1 MNLLQVV
8 KHLQGIALTI
18 PNIRSANEGSVYTI
32 QNGNPHQKYMSFV
45 VSQTTHRTDDLF
57 DYFGLNLFLIDRLTD
72 ELEANRLQI
81 QSLAKDCLT
90 NILIKFCNKFYGAT
104 YNELVFHPFT
114 EKFTDLCAGQY
125 VQVTLQIPRNIIC
138 EDEYS
143 TEYLPNY
150 TLKPLVVEITENGV
164 YEYEPDNFDGYD
176 KVTVTVN
183 VDIPDNFESGFTSGV
198 TYQKSLLSAITITEN
213 GEFINENGV
222 SAITVDVSGYTQDDL
237 DDAYQSGIT
246 YQKSLLSA
254 ITIDHNGE
262 FINENG
268 YSAITVN
275 VPQTGESIYNQ
286 SKSVEYTQNGEYIV
300 NYDNGY
306 TGLEAV
312 NININVP
319 QSAYTSGYTQEDL
332 DNAYQSGITYQK
344 SLLSATA
351 FTENGYY
358 TSFNGYS
365 GVTVDVDT
373 NAWYQSGK
381 TDQKALLSAITINE
395 NGLYTNENGYSA
407 ITVDVS
413 GYTQEDLDN
422 AYQSGIT
429 YCNGILNIIIESDD
443 IEGLVNVAGVQ
454 ITYSGISTTYI
465 YTGGTISVS
474 ILPGV
479 DYQVMYLRAEGYSKP
494 TSFSFTSKFQDNL
507 TYYGYYQT
515 NPIIDYS
522 GEYLTFD
529 VISGGTISWAMAGS
543 GDGKTIEY
551 SKDNGTT
558 WTSITSEYQIPK
570 DISVESGDLVLFK
583 GINDRYFDYD
593 TTGLGESHFRTN
605 DVIYNVYGN
614 IMSMLYGDN
623 FSGETTLVSGGTFG
637 HFFHSTNVINAN
649 NLILPATTLKENCY
663 ESMFLSC
670 STLTTSPELPAQ
682 TLTDGCYAEMF
693 SGCTNLKYVKC
704 LATDINATNS
714 TRNWLASVSSTGTF
728 TKAQGVTWPTG
739 SSGIPDNWTVIEN

>member
-1 MNLLQVV
+1 M
-8 KHLQGIALTI
+8 
-18 PNIRSANEGSVYTI
+18 
-32 QNGNPHQKYMSFV
+32 
-45 VSQTTHRTDDLF
+45 
-57 DYFGLNLFLIDRLTD
+57 
-72 ELEANRLQI
+72 
-81 QSLAKDCLT
+81 
-90 NILIKFCNKFYGAT
+90 
-104 YNELVFHPFT
+104 
-114 EKFTDLCAGQY
+114 
-125 VQVTLQIPRNIIC
+125 
-138 EDEYS
+138 
-143 TEYLPNY
+143 
-150 TLKPLVVEITENGV
+150 
-164 YEYEPDNFDGYD
+164 
-176 KVTVTVN
+176 
-183 VDIPDNFESGFTSGV
+183 
-198 TYQKSLLSAITITEN
+198 
-213 GEFINENGV
+213 
-222 SAITVDVSGYTQDDL
+222 
-237 DDAYQSGIT
+237 
-246 YQKSLLSA
+246 
-254 ITIDHNGE
+254 
-262 FINENG
+262 
-268 YSAITVN
+268 
-275 VPQTGESIYNQ
+275 
-286 SKSVEYTQNGEYIV
+286 
-300 NYDNGY
+300 
-306 TGLEAV
+306 
-312 NININVP
+312 
-319 QSAYTSGYTQEDL
+319 
-332 DNAYQSGITYQK
+332 
-344 SLLSATA
+344 
-351 FTENGYY
+351 
-358 TSFNGYS
+358 
-365 GVTVDVDT
+365 
-373 NAWYQSGK
+373 
-381 TDQKALLSAITINE
+381 
-395 NGLYTNENGYSA
+395 
-407 ITVDVS
+407 
-413 GYTQEDLDN
+413 
-422 AYQSGIT
+422 
-429 YCNGILNIIIESDD
+429 
-443 IEGLVNVAGVQ
+443 NVAGVQ